1 MSRGFRS
8 VLKTAA
14 VVAAVAIAAPIL
26 AQQPA
31 VPGGPTAKNP
41 IRYSAF
47 AISMNRG
54 KAGQVDI
61 AIERWST
68 DAEREG
74 LLKLVS
80 TATRQAG
87 GQDKLLRALQDISP
101 RVGYIRAVNSLGW
114 DLKYAWKSTLKD
126 GTRQIVIAT
135 DKPVSV
141 FSAGTGRYVTDFPF
155 TLIEMRMGDD
165 GKGEGKLLAATSI
178 SVENNRLEL
187 QQYGAQPVQLT
198 TITEE
203 HKAPKEPKAKSK

>member
-1 MSRGFRS
+1 MNRRFGVILRA
-8 VLKTAA
+8 L
-14 VVAAVAIAAPIL
+14 AVAGALAMLTPVF

-31 VPGGPTAKNP
+31 APVGPTPKNP
-41 IRYSAF
+41 IRYAAF
-47 AISMNRG
+47 AVSMNQG

-61 AIERWST
+61 AIERWTT

-80 TATRQAG
+80 GATKQVG
-87 GQDKLLRALQDISP
+87 GQDKLLKALQDITP
-101 RVGYIRAVNSLGW
+101 RVGYIRVVNSMGW
-114 DLKYAWKSTLKD
+114 DLKYAWKNALPD

-135 DKPVSV
+135 DKPVTV
-141 FSAGTGRYVTDFPF
+141 FSAATSRRVTDFPF
-155 TLIEMRMGDD
+155 TLIEMRFGAD
-165 GKGEGKLLAATSI
+165 GKGEGKILAATSI

-203 HKAPKEPKAKSK
+203 HKAPKEPKPKSK